1 MQTIRVHCFPSSDQA
16 FASVVHD
23 LMGQRRSR
31 GPWEQT
37 HPTALQTALRQT
49 FPEAVVSERDQLA
62 TVGIEVE
69 PLWYAFRHGELTARL
84 GAPRRVLVVDDD
96 DAFGEML
103 EAMLTQAGFDVRRAR
118 DGSEGFDLATEYVPN
133 LILLDLAM
141 PRASGETFVERY
153 REMPA
158 ARAPIVVVS
167 GVPNAAARAQAANA
181 RAVVKKPFEMD
192 SFINL
197 VRRLA

>member
-1 MQTIRVHCFPSSDQA
+1 MQTVRVHCFPSRDQA
-16 FASVVHD
+16 FASVVHE
-23 LMGQRRSR
+23 LLGEIRSSGRRDHS
-31 GPWEQT
+31 
-37 HPTALQTALRQT
+37 HPGALQSALRQT
-49 FPEAVVSERDQLA
+49 FPDAVVSERGQLA

-69 PLWYAFRHGELTARL
+69 PLWYAFRHGELQSGL
-84 GAPRRVLVVDDD
+84 GKPRRVLVVDDD

-103 EAMLTQAGFDVRRAR
+103 EAMLRQAGFDVRRAR
-118 DGSEGFDLATEYVPN
+118 DGTEGFDLATEYVPN

-153 REMPA
+153 REVPD

-167 GVPNAAARAQAANA
+167 GVPNAATRAQAANA
-181 RAVVKKPFEMD
+181 RAIVKKPFEMD